1 MKFSWMALG
10 ILVGLGA
17 ASLLG
22 YPNEAT
28 DFFDRSNVRVNYL
41 SNSGEWWLRLE
52 TPIAVLCQVN
62 FSEWE
67 SAEFDHL
74 QAMEMTLPATDH
86 DLRLAL
92 VPGKRYKL
100 RLTAINAESVVY
112 QSKTY
117 LFTAQP
123 EMDPQA
129 NLIERTEGTAQIAQ
143 TKPAE
148 ALLEGPVQIVD
159 PGPTSARLSFTSK
172 APTIST
178 LAYGLN
184 RDGGQLVRAAQTGP
198 VRDHTIQLLAL
209 RSDAEYH
216 MTVFLVDERA
226 SVYRSERYRFQTLA
240 ENRGGAW
247 QPDGENLALLS
258 KGGRISGV
266 SSNWAGGDNNS
277 AFGAH
282 KAIDGDPQT
291 EWSSNSDGNRAWIEI
306 TLARALKI
314 TGIGFWTRTMGMSA
328 QIFKFRVVT
337 QDGQILGVFD
347 LPDEKQM
354 HNFDLDDFDGQI
366 LRFEVVQSNG
376 GNTGAKEIAV
386 YVKTP

>member
-1 MKFSWMALG
+1 MKFLLMALG
-10 ILVGLGA
+10 ILIGLGA
-17 ASLLG
+17 ASLLV

-28 DFFDRSNVRVNYL
+28 DFYDRSNVRVNYL

-86 DLRLAL
+86 DLRLTL

-100 RLTAINAESVVY
+100 RLTAINADSVVY
-112 QSKTY
+112 QSQTY

-123 EMDPQA
+123 AMDPQA
-129 NLIERTEGTAQIAQ
+129 NLIERTEGTAQIIQ
-143 TKPAE
+143 PKPAE
-148 ALLEGPVQIVD
+148 ALLARPVQLID
-159 PGPTSARLSFTSK
+159 PGPTSARIAFTSK
-172 APTIST
+172 VPTIST
-178 LAYGLN
+178 VAYRPN
-184 RDGGQLVRAAQTGP
+184 RDNGQLVRAAQTGP
-198 VRDHTIQLLAL
+198 VKDHTIQLLAL
-209 RSDAEYH
+209 KSNIEYH
-216 MTVFLVDERA
+216 TTVFLVDERA
-226 SVYRSERYRFQTLA
+226 GVYRSEPYRFQTLA
-240 ENRGGAW
+240 ENRSGAW
-247 QPDGENLALLS
+247 QPDGENLALFS

-266 SSNWAGGDNNS
+266 SSNWAGGDNDS

-291 EWSSNSDGNRAWIEI
+291 EWSSNGDGNKAWIEI
-306 TLARALKI
+306 TLARASKI
-314 TGIGFWTRTMGMSA
+314 TGIGFWTRTMGTSA
-328 QIFKFRVVT
+328 QISKFRVVT
-337 QDGQILGVFD
+337 QTGQILGVFD

-354 HNFDLDDFDGQI
+354 HQFDLDDFDGQI